1 VFVQNIGIS
10 NYFINQ
16 KSTQLITLPIFA
28 DINLYNM
35 SFSWL
40 FRLRGDLTPNQKVIL
55 TTAGLGFILLLW
67 SLLTMGEEPILPKH
81 VFPQPWKV
89 LTAFKTLY
97 VENEL
102 IKNLSRS
109 IGLNLG
115 GYIKAILYAIPI
127 GFAIGLVP
135 MFRGAFQKVVDAIR
149 FLPLTALTTLFIVWF
164 GIFVEAKINFLAF
177 GIFIYLLPIVIQRI
191 DEVDDVYLKTV
202 HTLGASYWQ
211 TITTVYFPSVIS
223 RLSDDIRILTAIS
236 WTYIIVAETNADDG
250 GIGSLMYKAGQRFAR
265 VDVTVA
271 CLVIIMLF
279 GVFQDKVF
287 AYLDRKFFPYKYQI
301 KNTYEGRGE
310 LKTVSLFDAVF
321 DYVITLL
328 TWLFLGI
335 YILFTINE
343 FSPFLENIRP
353 LSYLFGDALWTIHV
367 IFGLILAY
375 QLNSL
380 YHKFTR

>member
-1 VFVQNIGIS
+1 
-10 NYFINQ
+10 
-16 KSTQLITLPIFA
+16 
-28 DINLYNM
+28 M

-55 TTAGLGFILLLW
+55 TTAGLGFILLIW
-67 SLLTMGEEPILPKH
+67 SILTMGEEPFLPKH
-81 VFPQPWKV
+81 VFPQPLKV

-102 IKNLSRS
+102 IKNLCRS

-301 KNTYEGRGE
+301 KNTYDGSGE

-321 DYVITLL
+321 DYAIALS

-335 YILFTINE
+335 YVLFTINE
-343 FSPFLENIRP
+343 FSPFLGNVRP

-367 IFGLILAY
+367 IFGLILIY